1 MEKKVKILLSL
12 ILIFLITLFLI
23 DKNLH
28 KEDKKIQTIINETS
42 QEEPIIKK
50 D

>member
-28 KEDKKIQTIINETS
+28 KEDEKIQTIINETS